1 MSLTRLHQDRRRPG
15 VVLLVVI
22 TLLTLFAVVGIA
34 FVLFA
39 QSEATAARVWR
50 ESETLPRPDMDQEML
65 LAYTL
70 SQLLYGTNN
79 PSSQLIYQSLAEN
92 MYGPAGNTVPYNG
105 TGRLHT
111 GGASDAYY

>member
-39 QSEATAARVWR
+39 QAEATAARVWR
-50 ESETLPRPDMDQEML
+50 DSETSQRPDMDPEML
-65 LAYTL
+65 LAYFL
-70 SQLLYGTNN
+70 SQAIYGTTNQG
-79 PSSQLIYQSLAEN
+79 SALQYTSLAEN
-92 MYGPAGNTVPYNG
+92 MYGAPGNTTPFNG
-105 TGRLHT
+105 TPITVPSRGARL
-111 GGASDAYY
+111 